1 MPEPQREPIRA
12 LTIRERDV
20 LQKAALGMSNRQ
32 IGDELHLTEGTVKG
46 YVSTILAKLKL
57 EDRTQAAL
65 FAVQR
70 GLTKK
75 S

>member
-1 MPEPQREPIRA
+1 MSA
-12 LTIRERDV
+12 LSW
-20 LQKAALGMSNRQ
+20 QS
-32 IGDELHLTEGTVKG
+32 VKG

-70 GLTKK
+70 GLTKTR
-75 S
+75 

>member
-1 MPEPQREPIRA
+1 M
-12 LTIRERDV
+12 LFS
-20 LQKAALGMSNRQ
+20 AATLRG
-32 IGDELHLTEGTVKG
+32 LTEGTVKG

-70 GLTKK
+70 GAGAARQR
-75 S
+75 